1 MSSGYWARSW
11 VSPQTAGPC
20 AVKAQTCLKA
30 ANLLPRHMP
39 CHSIL
44 LGSPRWQNI
53 FWGSVK
59 SYSSLSFPI
68 NSGKGTEMLLPQIFL
83 KPSNTDVLIINTVPK
98 QSENWVVADFLK
110 RKWKKKNLVK
120 LLWPI
125 SFSVPPWFWLETP
138 EWGKSYPCTRTIPVA
153 NEMHI
158 SSRK

>member
-11 VSPQTAGPC
+11 VSLQTAGPC

-59 SYSSLSFPI
+59 SYSSFSLPI
-68 NSGKGTEMLLPQIFL
+68 NSGKGTEMLLPQTFL

-110 RKWKKKNLVK
+110 RKWKKIPCQAALANFIFCSSMVLTGDLV
-120 LLWPI
+120 
-125 SFSVPPWFWLETP
+125 
-138 EWGKSYPCTRTIPVA
+138 WGKSYPCTRTISVA